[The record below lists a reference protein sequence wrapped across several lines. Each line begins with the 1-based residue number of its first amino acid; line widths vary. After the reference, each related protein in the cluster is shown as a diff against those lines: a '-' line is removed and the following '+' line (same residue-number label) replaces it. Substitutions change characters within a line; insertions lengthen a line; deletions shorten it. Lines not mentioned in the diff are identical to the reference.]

1 MPEQQSVLQQI
12 EHRFT
17 SLQIGVDMAKR
28 ATATGNDS
36 PDNFLPE
43 VEESGRQLLRV
54 EKQAKRDKTL
64 NQKHHQNFLDSL
76 LEQLNR
82 ELEVRLEEKIQDT
95 ELLYSRILGVH
106 ENLPDVLDV
115 MAVRASSIGRIEPLV
130 ATIPWLHTD
139 LVKMINMPRYRR
151 TDKKGK
157 VIPVDS
163 LRVALS
169 FMGIENLKM
178 VIPALAFR
186 RWTPQITDP
195 FPNIK
200 TRLWEHSIGTALSCK
215 KIAEMGEMDAGQA
228 FTLGMLHDI
237 GKIVLVRL
245 YFRLFD
251 EVQRDAIAE
260 AHAEKMKEEH
270 SALSELQPSGEFLR
284 EILTKHGLAISSRL
298 IERMDLRRVFIT
310 PAMHEVAD
318 NKPLSEMSDLGKVLA
333 QGAAYSK
340 YRMLKTYRLINMEE
354 AKAYLK
360 LFRMPPGALAKLK
373 VTDLK
378 RLNLSF
384 EE

>member
-1 MPEQQSVLQQI
+1 MPEQQRIIQDI

-17 SLQIGVDMAKR
+17 SLQIGVDMARKV
-28 ATATGNDS
+28 TASDNDNADS
-36 PDNFLPE
+36 ILPE
-43 VEESGRQLLRV
+43 IETSGRQLLRV

-64 NQKHHQNFLDSL
+64 NQKHHQKFLDSL
-76 LEQLNR
+76 LEKLNR
-82 ELEVRLEEKIQDT
+82 EILIRLEEKLEDT
-95 ELLYSRILGVH
+95 ELLYSKILGVN

-130 ATIPWLHTD
+130 ATIPWLNAD

-151 TDKKGK
+151 TDKQGK

-215 KIAEMGEMDAGQA
+215 KIAEIVELDGGQA

-260 AHAEKMKEEH
+260 AHAATMRDEH
-270 SALSELQPSGEFLR
+270 SALAELQPSGEFLK
-284 EILTKHGLAISSRL
+284 EILGKHGLAISSRL
-298 IERMDLRRVFIT
+298 IERMDLRRVFIS

-318 NKPLSEMSDLGKVLA
+318 NKPVAEMSDLAKVAA
-333 QGAAYSK
+333 QGSAYSK

-354 AKAYLK
+354 AKSYLK
-360 LFRMPPGALAKLK
+360 GFQMPPGALATLK

>member
-1 MPEQQSVLQQI
+1 MPEKQSVLQQI

-28 ATATGNDS
+28 AKATENEN

-43 VEESGRQLLRV
+43 VQESGRQLLRV

-76 LEQLNR
+76 LEKLNQ
-82 ELEVRLEEKIQDT
+82 ELIVRLEEKLEDT

-215 KIAEMGEMDAGQA
+215 KIAEMGELDAGQA

-251 EVQRDAIAE
+251 EVQRDALAE

-270 SALSELQPSGEFLR
+270 SALSELQPSGEFLG
-284 EILTKHGLAISSRL
+284 EILARHGLAISSRL

-318 NKPLSEMSDLGKVLA
+318 NKPLSEMSELGKVLA

-340 YRMLKTYRLINMEE
+340 YRMLKTYRLINMDE

-360 LFRMPPGALAKLK
+360 LFRMPPGALATLK

>member
-1 MPEQQSVLQQI
+1 MPEQQSVIQQI
-12 EHRFT
+12 EHRFD

-28 ATATGNDS
+28 AITPESDS
-36 PDNFLPE
+36 SDNFLPE
-43 VEESGRQLLRV
+43 VEVASRQLLRV

-64 NQKHHQNFLDSL
+64 NQKHHQNVLDSL
-76 LEQLNR
+76 LEKVNQ
-82 ELEVRLEEKIQDT
+82 ELQNRLEEKIQDT
-95 ELLYSRILGVH
+95 ELLYSKILGVH

-139 LVKMINMPRYRR
+139 LVKMINMPKYRR
-151 TDKKGK
+151 TDKQGK

-195 FPNIK
+195 YPNIK
-200 TRLWEHSIGTALSCK
+200 ARLWEHSIGTALSCRR
-215 KIAEMGEMDAGQA
+215 IAEIGELDQGHA

-251 EVQRDAIAE
+251 EVLRDAIAE

-284 EILTKHGLAISSRL
+284 QILARHGLAVSGRL
-298 IERMDLRRVFIT
+298 IERMDLRRVFIS
-310 PAMHEVAD
+310 PAMQEVAD
-318 NKPLSEMSDLGKVLA
+318 NKPLTEMSDLGRVLA
-333 QGAAYSK
+333 QGCAYSK
-340 YRMLKTYRLINMEE
+340 YRMLKTYRLINMDE

-360 LFRMPPGALAKLK
+360 MFRMPPGALAVLK